1 MKQSSLRVLVII
13 LFTSVFFYTIYA
25 QEAFTDKKRAQY
37 ILSFSEYV
45 SWENIETSD
54 FSIGILSQDS
64 LLYYMLKQESARKQT
79 IHDKPINIK
88 LFHSIE
94 LIENTQVLFLSNSKQ
109 FSIENVHKKID
120 SQPILLLTEN
130 FPFHKSMINFI
141 VVDGNRKYEINTEHL
156 TKAGLSINPLLL
168 EHAVKTKEDWEKLHE
183 KTEEKLHKEQLK
195 TQKQTKLI
203 SIQVEDIKKKEQE
216 ISELQQSIIQQK
228 KALAQLNTDITKK
241 QELLNTT
248 LLDIENRQE
257 EINIQKLQLDKLNEN
272 ISKQQQVLR
281 TQSNKLHSQDKK
293 IVSQFNTIEQQHM
306 VIIAFILFFIII
318 LILGYIIYRQFKLT
332 KKINKELAIKNT
344 EVSKQRDMITEQHKH
359 ITDSI
364 VYARR
369 IQHAILPPEN
379 IIAQNIPN
387 HFILFK
393 PRDIVSGDYYWMTQ
407 IDDLIIITAADCT
420 GHGVPG
426 AFMSLLGITF
436 LNEIVHEKNIL
447 EPHLILNELRLRIMN
462 SLNKQHSEEEYKDG
476 MDMAICL
483 IDKKQNTLSY
493 SGAYNPLYIIRQSQL
508 EEIKADR
515 MPVGLSEK
523 IDSSFQVHKKTIN
536 PGDAFYMFS
545 DGYADQ
551 FGGPDNKKFMAR
563 SFKKLLLSIHKKEM
577 EEQKNILDS
586 TITKWRGDTEQI
598 DDILII
604 GLKM

>member
-1 MKQSSLRVLVII
+1 MKYSSFWVLVLII
-13 LFTSVFFYTIYA
+13 FTTFKSISA
-25 QEAFTDKKRAQY
+25 QETFTDKKRAQY
-37 ILSFSEYV
+37 IFSFSEYV
-45 SWENIETSD
+45 SWKNSETNE

-64 LLYYMLKQESARKQT
+64 LLYYMLKQEAAQKQN
-79 IHDKPINIK
+79 IHNKPIDIK
-88 LFHSIE
+88 LFSSIE
-94 LIENTQVLFLSNSKQ
+94 SISPTQVIFLKNSKH
-109 FSIENVHKKID
+109 FSIEDVHEKID
-120 SQPILLLTEN
+120 SQATLLLTEN

-141 VVDGNRKYEINTEHL
+141 VLDGNRKYEINVERL
-156 TKAGLSINPLLL
+156 ANAGLTINPLLV
-168 EHAVKTKEDWEKLHE
+168 EHAVKTKEDWEELYKKTEQKLHE
-183 KTEEKLHKEQLK
+183 EQLK
-195 TQKQTKLI
+195 TKKQTKLI

-216 ISELQQSIIQQK
+216 ISELQQSILRQK

-241 QELLNTT
+241 QEQLNTT
-248 LLDIENRQE
+248 LLNIANRQE

-272 ISKQQQVLR
+272 ITKQQQVLR
-281 TQSNKLHSQDKK
+281 SQSDKLHTQDKK
-293 IVSQFNTIEQQHM
+293 IVSQFNTIEQQHS

-318 LILGYIIYRQFKLT
+318 LILGYIIYRQYKLT
-332 KKINKELAIKNT
+332 QKINKELAIKNT
-344 EVSKQRDMITEQHKH
+344 EVSKKRDMITEQHKH

-407 IDDLIIITAADCT
+407 IDDLIVITAADCT

-447 EPHLILNELRLRIMN
+447 EPHLILNELRLRIIN

-493 SGAYNPLYIIRQSQL
+493 SGAHNPLYIIRNGEL

-523 IDSSFQVHKKTIN
+523 MDSSFQVHKKTIN
-536 PGDAFYMFS
+536 PGDAFYIFS

-563 SFKKLLLSIHKKEM
+563 SFKKLLLSIHEKEM
-577 EEQKNILDS
+577 EEQKSILDS
-586 TITKWRGDTEQI
+586 TITEWRGDTEQI